1 MTSERLS
8 EAAVRG
14 RLTLDDIRNCATITV
29 PEAGQVLGLGRDS
42 AYRAAERGE
51 LPTLKLGRR
60 LLVPVPKL
68 LRLLGLEDSEGEP
81 VSSPIAPAPATLQ
94 AIGPK
99 RNDHAQPA

>member
-1 MTSERLS
+1 VVAPRSPFW
-8 EAAVRG
+8 
-14 RLTLDDIRNCATITV
+14 
-29 PEAGQVLGLGRDS
+29 PEAGQLLGLGRDS

-68 LRLLGLEDSEGEP
+68 LQLLGLDPAAENSEGEP
-81 VSSPIAPAPATLQ
+81 DSPPIASAPATLQ

-99 RNDHAQPA
+99 RNDHPPAA